1 MSFYVT
7 LPSNSSL
14 QFYPNNTCTNY
25 VSKLKSTIELEG
37 PHEVALSEI
46 SFPFNWTPV
55 IDGGIIVRNN
65 KLKTHETIKL
75 TWTID
80 QNINEIID
88 YLNKTLHKKSFA
100 HFFSY
105 NSQTYIISVF
115 IPNDFAI
122 EFVGS
127 THKELGFKFKIIEAS
142 PRNNLFHASTPIPP
156 IANKLS
162 SIFVYT
168 DIIDHQFVGDSFAP
182 LLRTISVP
190 NSLRYGDNINHNNI
204 QPHYVPV
211 CKANFDNIEIDLRS
225 DTGEPIQFASGK
237 VIVKLHFRPK
247 RIY

>member
-1 MSFYVT
+1 
-7 LPSNSSL
+7 L
-14 QFYPNNTCTNY
+14 
-25 VSKLKSTIELEG
+25 TILI
-37 PHEVALSEI
+37 EVYKKRI
-46 SFPFNWTPV
+46 SHIFSH
-55 IDGGIIVRNN
+55 II
-65 KLKTHETIKL
+65 K
-75 TWTID
+75 
-80 QNINEIID
+80 
-88 YLNKTLHKKSFA
+88 
-100 HFFSY
+100 
-105 NSQTYIISVF
+105 TYIISVF

-127 THKELGFKFKIIEAS
+127 THKELGFKFKIIEGS
-142 PRNNLFHASTPIPP
+142 VKNNIFQASTPIPP
-156 IANKLS
+156 KANKLS
-162 SIFVYT
+162 SIYVYS